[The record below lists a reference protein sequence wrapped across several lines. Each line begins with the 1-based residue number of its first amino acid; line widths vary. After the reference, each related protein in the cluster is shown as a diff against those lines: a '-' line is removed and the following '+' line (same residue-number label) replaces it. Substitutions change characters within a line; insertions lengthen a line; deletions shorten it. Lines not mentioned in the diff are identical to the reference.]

1 MPTVY
6 RLLADVVVVIHAGYV
21 LFVVIGLLVIVC
33 GVACGWQRVR
43 NPWFRWIHL
52 AMIGIVVFEAVWNIP
67 CPLTTLENLLRA
79 QAGEPIRQGSFT
91 GRAAH
96 DLIFW
101 NAPPWV
107 FTVSYCLF
115 GVLVLLTFCLA
126 PPRRFGR
133 PGSSEDSA
141 GA

>member
-1 MPTVY
+1 MPSLY
-6 RLLADVVVVIHAGYV
+6 RLLADMVVVVHAGYV
-21 LFVVIGLLVIVC
+21 LFVVLGLLVIVV
-33 GVACGWQRVR
+33 GVACGWKWVR

-52 AMIGIVVFEAVWNIP
+52 TMIGIVVFEALWSIT

-79 QAGEPIRQGSFT
+79 QAGETIRESSFI
-91 GRAAH
+91 GRIAH

-101 NAPPWV
+101 DAPPWV

-115 GVLVLLTFCLA
+115 GVLVLLTFWLA

-133 PGSSEDSA
+133 
-141 GA
+141 GATDAAKR